1 MTTTS
6 LWGVEGGIEA
16 LEDHIQSASP
26 SFRMLSFS
34 TDRLPMATYVYLVQL
49 PRTKWTFGSFVV
61 KVKGDIKRRRQLS
74 RNSRKCASNSI
85 CRLWMVVLFMYV
97 TQQNR
102 CFHYKLELVRAQPY
116 LGSALYQ

>member
-34 TDRLPMATYVYLVQL
+34 TDRLPIATYLYLV
-49 PRTKWTFGSFVV
+49 
-61 KVKGDIKRRRQLS
+61 
-74 RNSRKCASNSI
+74 
-85 CRLWMVVLFMYV
+85 
-97 TQQNR
+97 
-102 CFHYKLELVRAQPY
+102 
-116 LGSALYQ
+116 